1 MIHVLHCHQEAWQWL
16 KNFFVSTKGIIKM
29 PLRSV
34 PTQSSHEY
42 ASLFSTTPHSQ
53 TLRVSLSSPSNLA
66 GAAVLP
72 LFFQNPPEN
81 SLSYHWDVA
90 GAAIFS
96 FWNTLF
102 LLSRLPTLS
111 FLSQILSQNLL
122 ISSFPHL
129 NAISES
135 FFLNVPTEMLSS
147 NPPSKC
153 SPFSSQISM
162 HFSSHPSPASRM
174 SSF

>member
-66 GAAVLP
+66 GAVVLP
-72 LFFQNPPEN
+72 LFFQNPP
-81 SLSYHWDVA
+81 WK
-90 GAAIFS
+90 
-96 FWNTLF
+96 
-102 LLSRLPTLS
+102 LS
-111 FLSQILSQNLL
+111 FLSLRCRGSNSSSYLKHSIFVIQTPH
-122 ISSFPHL
+122 SSFPL
-129 NAISES
+129 SNALSES
-135 FFLNVPTEMLSS
+135 PHLF
-147 NPPSKC
+147 
-153 SPFSSQISM
+153 FSSLKRSL
-162 HFSSHPSPASRM
+162 
-174 SSF
+174 